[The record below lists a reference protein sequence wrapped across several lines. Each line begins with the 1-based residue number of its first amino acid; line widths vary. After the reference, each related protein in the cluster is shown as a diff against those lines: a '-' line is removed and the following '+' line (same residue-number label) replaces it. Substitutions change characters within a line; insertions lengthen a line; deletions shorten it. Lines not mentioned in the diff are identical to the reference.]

1 MLLLLLLLLL
11 RATGEEELDEWE
23 EAVVEL
29 GAGLLE
35 EHVEAVDEES
45 EDESDRQEKKGSLV
59 AGRYG

>member
-1 MLLLLLLLLL
+1 L
-11 RATGEEELDEWE
+11 EEWE

-45 EDESDRQEKKGSLV
+45 EDERDRQEKKGSLV